1 MVARS
6 FVARVVGIAGAAAA
20 LALGACVDG
29 TTPDC
34 DSGTVNCGYP
44 PPPPVGE
51 GGGGDGG
58 ATDGDA
64 GMQQDGA
71 AEGGGGVRR
80 AAAALALALGLAVAL
95 GACAEGRRSL
105 GEACL
110 KDTDCLSGICS

>member
-71 AEGGGGVRR
+71 ADGGGD
-80 AAAALALALGLAVAL
+80 AP
-95 GACAEGRRSL
+95 AESASDAPAG
-105 GEACL
+105 
-110 KDTDCLSGICS
+110 